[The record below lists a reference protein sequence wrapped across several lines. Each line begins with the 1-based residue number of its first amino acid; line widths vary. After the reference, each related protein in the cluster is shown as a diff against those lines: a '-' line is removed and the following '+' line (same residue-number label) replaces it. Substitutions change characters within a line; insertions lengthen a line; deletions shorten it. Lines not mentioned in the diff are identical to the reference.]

1 VQVNRGLAE
10 LTRYYLLANQLQP
23 QTLFEHCDPPSLEGL
38 FSGKST
44 HQHRT
49 SQSSNV
55 TQAVNGNGWDYVY
68 IYGNCLLTDVRELWF
83 REDVQRYIS
92 LVVSS
97 GGHFRFRWNEQAV
110 ESESAKPSIFF
121 NTVYHGQALPRQQ
134 FSASVFFVSLIS
146 DGIMTYN
153 KCCGLTCVGQI

>member
-1 VQVNRGLAE
+1 MQVNRGLAE

-110 ESESAKPSIFF
+110 ESESAKPSIFLILSIMAKHYLGINF
-121 NTVYHGQALPRQQ
+121 QPRYFLCHSYQT
-134 FSASVFFVSLIS
+134 AS
-146 DGIMTYN
+146 
-153 KCCGLTCVGQI
+153 